1 MDAIALAR
9 SFPGTIVGAKSS
21 FSKKLILPAQFSRVA
36 IGKKQSILPCLKT
49 TETSSALTSDVST
62 AEKTEA
68 VQKSTF
74 PTGVEGMLREICD
87 GTTVAEVKLKVGN
100 FQMYLKRKV
109 ESSSAESHPP
119 SYSVAIAPPVS
130 SASMSESAQ
139 MEATRKYSEERNPF
153 ENTSGNETKLALIQD
168 NDASSYE
175 IVSAPTVGVFLRSK
189 SAKGQQLPPVCKEGM
204 VIKEGQVIGFITQ
217 FRNDLPIR
225 SNVAGEVITFLC
237 KDGEP
242 VGYGDP
248 LLAVLP
254 SFHGNE
260 IGL

>member
-36 IGKKQSILPCLKT
+36 IGKKKSILPCLKAG
-49 TETSSALTSDVST
+49 ETSSVLTSDVS
-62 AEKTEA
+62 ASEKTED
-68 VQKSTF
+68 VQKATF
-74 PTGVEGMLREICD
+74 PAGVEGMLREICD

-100 FQMYLKRKV
+100 FQMYVKREV
-109 ESSSAESHPP
+109 ESSSVESHPP
-119 SYSVAIAPPVS
+119 PHSVAIAPPVS
-130 SASMSESAQ
+130 SASLSESSQ
-139 MEATRKYSEERNPF
+139 TEAIQKYSEDRNPF
-153 ENTSGNETKLALIQD
+153 ENTSGNEAKLALIKD
-168 NDASSYE
+168 NDASSFE
-175 IVSAPTVGVFLRSK
+175 IVSAPTVGVFLRSRTR
-189 SAKGQQLPPVCKEGM
+189 KGQQLPPACKEGM

-217 FRNDLPIR
+217 FQNTLPIR
-225 SNVAGEVITFLC
+225 SNIAGEVITFLC

>member
-36 IGKKQSILPCLKT
+36 IGKKQSILPCLKAGD
-49 TETSSALTSDVST
+49 TSSVLTSDVS
-62 AEKTEA
+62 AYEKTED
-68 VQKSTF
+68 VQKATF
-74 PTGVEGMLREICD
+74 PAGVEGMLREICD

-100 FQMYLKRKV
+100 FQMYVKREV
-109 ESSSAESHPP
+109 ESSSVESHPP
-119 SYSVAIAPPVS
+119 PHSVAIAPPVS
-130 SASMSESAQ
+130 SASLSESSQ
-139 MEATRKYSEERNPF
+139 IEAIQKYSEERNPF
-153 ENTSGNETKLALIQD
+153 ENTSGNEAKLARIQD
-168 NDASSYE
+168 NDASSFE
-175 IVSAPTVGVFLRSK
+175 IVSAPTVGVFLRSRTR
-189 SAKGQQLPPVCKEGM
+189 KGQQLPPACKE
-204 VIKEGQVIGFITQ
+204 
-217 FRNDLPIR
+217 